1 MKKGSIIVFLIIF
14 TVVLA
19 GCGNKINKKKQM
31 KMGAGGVYKSND
43 SGEAFFPMNKINEE
57 KNLSNSSILDIV
69 IDPNNPDVVYVGTDN
84 QGIYRSENRG
94 QTWAE
99 SKSDFTY
106 VRRIE
111 LDPTNKNIIY
121 IIAES
126 KGEMALFKT
135 VDGGINWQKLLLPRD
150 KSQPIVLDVLVDQ
163 KNPQIVYA
171 SDTTGGI
178 YKSTNGGV
186 EWKVIYWGEFPTV
199 GIVMD
204 TQDDNR
210 LYFVTNNQQ
219 IYITGDG
226 GGNGSKS
233 FKVAETG
240 GPIYSLAV
248 SNFEKNVVY
257 VLFEGG
263 LYISRDGGEK
273 FKLVPS
279 LLKPENTKANVIV
292 TDPLDKNILYII
304 AGKVLYKTNNS
315 GSTWRA
321 IPLNKINWPVS
332 QFEISKDDNSII
344 YLGTHKPIKSSGG
357 GIPFL
362 KF

>member
-1 MKKGSIIVFLIIF
+1 MKKSSIIVFLIIF
-14 TVVLA
+14 TVILA
-19 GCGNKINKKKQM
+19 GCVNKTNKKKQV
-31 KMGAGGVYKSND
+31 KMGDGGVYKSSD
-43 SGEAFFPMNKINEE
+43 AGETFFPMNKINEE

-69 IDPNNPDVVYVGTDN
+69 IDPNNSDVIYVGTDN
-84 QGIYRSENRG
+84 QGIYRSENGG

-111 LDPTNKNIIY
+111 LDPANKNIIY
-121 IIAES
+121 IIAQS

-135 VDGGINWQKLLLPRD
+135 TDGGINWQRLLLPRD

-163 KNPQIVYA
+163 KNSQIIYA

-178 YKSTNGGV
+178 YKSINGGA
-186 EWKVIYWGEFPTV
+186 EWKAIYWGEFPTV

-226 GGNGSKS
+226 GEKGSES
-233 FKVAETG
+233 FRVAETG

-248 SNFEKNVVY
+248 SKFEKNVVY

-263 LYISRDGGEK
+263 LYASKNGGEK
-273 FKLVPS
+273 FELVPS

-292 TDPLDKNILYII
+292 TDPVDKNILYII
-304 AGKVLYKTNNS
+304 AGKVIYKTNNS
-315 GSTWRA
+315 GDTWRA
-321 IPLNKINWPVS
+321 IPLNKMKWPVS
-332 QFEISKDDNSII
+332 QFEISKDNNNII
-344 YLGTHKPIKSSGG
+344 YLGTRQPIKSSGG